1 MGCVCGIADTRLLF
15 AGRPVKRNGRKE
27 NRMKKRRIL
36 AIMMSV
42 IMGIGMLAG
51 CGKKEAEGGSEKT
64 EEISEKKEGNSKK
77 TDGEKKQIT
86 MWFWVAAT

>member
-1 MGCVCGIADTRLLF
+1 
-15 AGRPVKRNGRKE
+15 
-27 NRMKKRRIL
+27 MKKRRIL

-64 EEISEKKEGNSKK
+64 EENSEKKEGTSKK
-77 TDGEKKQIT
+77 TDYDVVLGSGNRLSGNNEECPL
-86 MWFWVAAT
+86 